1 MNNIQ
6 PIWADEFYN
15 VLSNCK
21 MGLNLSQ
28 GDPVKYYSSDRFA
41 QLIGNGLLTF
51 IDRKTMFENFFSK
64 DEIIFYDNLSD
75 LSEKILKYAND
86 DISRIKISRNGR
98 HKYFKYFNS
107 SEVANFIIEKTFE
120 FNSKKFYWENK

>member
-51 IDRKTMFENFFSK
+51 IDRKTMFENFFSN

-75 LSEKILKYAND
+75 LSEKILKYAN
-86 DISRIKISRNGR
+86 ISAWW
-98 HKYFKYFNS
+98 
-107 SEVANFIIEKTFE
+107 VP
-120 FNSKKFYWENK
+120 

>member
-1 MNNIQ
+1 
-6 PIWADEFYN
+6 
-15 VLSNCK
+15 

-51 IDRKTMFENFFSK
+51 IDRKTMFENFFSN
-64 DEIIFYDNLSD
+64 DEIIFYDSLSD

-86 DISRIKISRNGR
+86 DISRIKISRKGR

-120 FNSKKFYWENK
+120 FNNKKFYWENK